1 MRLTKADREM
11 FVDGVMDDVPNIDY
25 DKLAAE
31 LVRDTLLSVAPKA
44 VKELYKTHPSWLH
57 GFNIHTPDGLQ
68 MIYTK
73 LRVPEAGGN
82 DFAVRWPQQW
92 AQLTEWGKLNQQQ
105 REATK
110 ALRVK
115 LNATIAGYT
124 TLKAAT
130 EGLPEFAKYLP
141 RDRDVV
147 KDRSVPAVANVVTD
161 LMNAG
166 WPKEESNATD

>member
-1 MRLTKADREM
+1 MKLTKSDREM

-44 VKELYKTHPSWLH
+44 VKELYKTHPSWLD
-57 GFNIHTPDGLQ
+57 GFNVCTPDGLQ
-68 MIYTK
+68 SIYTK
-73 LRVPEAGGN
+73 LRVPEDGSN
-82 DFAVRWPQQW
+82 DFAVQWPQHW
-92 AQLTEWGKLNQQQ
+92 AQLTEWGKLNTKQ
-105 REATK
+105 REDRK
-110 ALRVK
+110 ALRTK
-115 LNATIAGYT
+115 LKAMIAGYT

-130 EGLPEFAKYLP
+130 EELPEFAKYLP
-141 RDRDVV
+141 WDRDVV

-166 WPKEESNATD
+166 WPKEESDATD